1 VLILADDLTGAADAA
16 APFALLGLR
25 ASVVLAPRAA
35 HGRADDPAPVATDSG
50 EVVSVDV
57 DSRAMTP
64 TDAVAATRAAY
75 ARHAGHAAD
84 GVLVKIDSTMRGHVR
99 ATVDA
104 VLSCLP
110 APPSRVVVCPA
121 FPALGRTVVDGTVC
135 VDGEPVPHGVIR
147 EHFAGFAAGPRLFIA
162 AAESDEHLAAL
173 VASTDADV
181 LWVGSAGIA
190 RHLAARRA
198 LDRARDPNLVAQ
210 PVARQP
216 SATVVVVVGSR
227 HRRTI
232 EQLARVPKGVRV
244 LRIDPRDE
252 AFLEQARPAIAA
264 ADGLVLTGGHTARA
278 ILDLLGVDRFQ
289 LGGEVETGV
298 AWGVADV
305 AGHAV
310 TLVTKSGG
318 FGDTETLRRAVH
330 FLGATY

>member
-1 VLILADDLTGAADAA
+1 
-16 APFALLGLR
+16 
-25 ASVVLAPRAA
+25 
-35 HGRADDPAPVATDSG
+35 
-50 EVVSVDV
+50 
-57 DSRAMTP
+57 
-64 TDAVAATRAAY
+64 
-75 ARHAGHAAD
+75 
-84 GVLVKIDSTMRGHVR
+84 
-99 ATVDA
+99 
-104 VLSCLP
+104 
-110 APPSRVVVCPA
+110 
-121 FPALGRTVVDGTVC
+121 
-135 VDGEPVPHGVIR
+135 
-147 EHFAGFAAGPRLFIA
+147 
-162 AAESDEHLAAL
+162 
-173 VASTDADV
+173 
-181 LWVGSAGIA
+181 
-190 RHLAARRA
+190 
-198 LDRARDPNLVAQ
+198 
-210 PVARQP
+210 VARQP

-318 FGDTETLRRAVH
+318 FGDTETLRRAVD